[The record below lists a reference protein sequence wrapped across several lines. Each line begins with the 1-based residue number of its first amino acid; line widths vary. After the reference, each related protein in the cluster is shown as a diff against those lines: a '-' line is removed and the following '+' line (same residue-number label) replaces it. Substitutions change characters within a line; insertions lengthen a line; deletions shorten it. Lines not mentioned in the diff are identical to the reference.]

1 MRATDF
7 GRTSDEKAGPRTI
20 APVAQCRQGLLPLQ
34 SAVGNEVVLRML
46 QRVGHPFVQH
56 QHGVG
61 CGPQATRDAGRAEAP
76 APVVQRSAV
85 HDVVTGSGRPMDGL
99 LRAEMESR
107 FGADFSDV
115 RLHTGA
121 AAQRSAAA
129 IGARAYTSGNNVV
142 IGDGGA
148 DKHTLAHELT
158 HVIQQRRGPVA
169 GTENGAGLSIS
180 DPSDRFEREAEA
192 VATEVMRAPARE
204 AGASGLTGAPAGLGT
219 AAAAPVQRVSDKMS
233 RQKEKDRWKPG
244 GGAADTPAGSG
255 SVSLN
260 QEKVQERMG
269 YVCQLLYA
277 GHLSGDA
284 AAIMEAW
291 LGRLKVDGLCG
302 GWVTIHQHE
311 PIWLEP
317 LWEALVAWEPEGRRD
332 TPDAK
337 DLEQLEMLLRRGGVG
352 NVGEE
357 VKEVVVAIST
367 AWNVMRRLEP
377 EAGYLDVTDLLG
389 DSTVAPKNY
398 DGWESGEMKVITCK
412 TQQAGERLT
421 SHIISATRFDQ
432 AKGGKQYYARI
443 ETPTHH
449 MGVRL
454 ARVENSRQVRVCE
467 TEATGIVLCT
477 SWSEM
482 QTALQNGC
490 NGHSEE
496 TISLEVTISNS

>member
-7 GRTSDEKAGPRTI
+7 GRTSDEKEVPRAV
-20 APVAQCRQGLLPLQ
+20 APTAQPQRGLLPLQ

-46 QRVGHPFVQH
+46 QRSGHPFTQH
-56 QHGVG
+56 QHDAG
-61 CGPQATRDAGRAEAP
+61 CGDQAAPAAGRAEAP
-76 APVVQRSAV
+76 APVQRSAV
-85 HDVVTGSGRPMDGL
+85 HDVLSRSGRPIDGR

-107 FGADFSDV
+107 LGEDFSDV

-129 IGARAYTSGNNVV
+129 IGARAYTSGNDVV

-169 GTENGAGLSIS
+169 GTENGEGLAIS

-192 VATEVMRAPARE
+192 VATEAMRAPARD
-204 AGASGLTGAPAGLGT
+204 AGASPLTAAPAGSGT
-219 AAAAPVQRVSDKMS
+219 TAAPVQRVDDKKS
-233 RQKEKDRWKPG
+233 RQQEKDRWKPG
-244 GGAADTPAGSG
+244 GGTADTPARSG
-255 SVSLN
+255 PVSLD

-277 GHLSGDA
+277 GRVSGA
-284 AAIMEAW
+284 AAATMEKW

-311 PIWLEP
+311 PVWLEA

-332 TPDAK
+332 EPVAK
-337 DLEQLEMLLRRGGVG
+337 DLEQLGTLLRRGRVG
-352 NVGEE
+352 DVGEE
-357 VKEVVVAIST
+357 VKQVVIAIST
-367 AWNVMRRLEP
+367 AWNVMRELEP
-377 EAGYLDVTDLLG
+377 EAGYADVTDLLG
-389 DSTVAPKNY
+389 DSTVAPKSY
-398 DGWESGEMKVITCK
+398 DGWESGELETITCK
-412 TQQAGERLT
+412 VEEAGERLT
-421 SHIISATRFDQ
+421 SHIIAAAQFNQD
-432 AKGGKQYYARI
+432 KGSKQYYARI

-454 ARVENSRQVRVCE
+454 ARDKNSRQVRVCE
-467 TEATGIVLCT
+467 TEVTGIVPCA
-477 SWSEM
+477 SWREV
-482 QTALQNGC
+482 QAALQNGC
-490 NGHSEE
+490 NGYAEE
-496 TISLEVTISNS
+496 TIRLEVTVSRH